1 MRTALLLLLLANVVL
16 FGYARLD
23 RAAQSEAG
31 RLGAQVQPDRIRV
44 LSSQQVAALGPGKV
58 AALPDVCVEWGPFAE
73 ADRLRALADIEP
85 LQLGRLLTQRSAGAD
100 PVWWVNTGPVTTRGA
115 ADKRAAELRL
125 LSIDDLSVVD
135 MGKGQFT
142 VSLGMFRTEGA
153 GQRAGRGARHAWR
166 RGNARRAARDGRHA
180 VDARRSRSAADGRCT
195 SQGVAIAVPGQRP
208 QGRRV
213 HGVLI
218 RDARVPDEVA
228 VVRSMFREYAASLDV
243 DLCFQDF
250 DGELAQLPGYYA
262 APGGCLLLAEAGQRI
277 AGCVA
282 LRPLESQGGDIGEV
296 KRLYV
301 RPAARGSGAGRA
313 LAEAVIARARAI
325 GYGEIRL
332 DTLATMDAARALYA
346 SLGFREC
353 AAYYVNPLP
362 GVAYM
367 SLRLRDPQPSA

>member
-1 MRTALLLLLLANVVL
+1 M
-16 FGYARLD
+16 
-23 RAAQSEAG
+23 
-31 RLGAQVQPDRIRV
+31 
-44 LSSQQVAALGPGKV
+44 
-58 AALPDVCVEWGPFAE
+58 
-73 ADRLRALADIEP
+73 
-85 LQLGRLLTQRSAGAD
+85 
-100 PVWWVNTGPVTTRGA
+100 
-115 ADKRAAELRL
+115 
-125 LSIDDLSVVD
+125 
-135 MGKGQFT
+135 
-142 VSLGMFRTEGA
+142 
-153 GQRAGRGARHAWR
+153 
-166 RGNARRAARDGRHA
+166 
-180 VDARRSRSAADGRCT
+180 
-195 SQGVAIAVPGQRP
+195 
-208 QGRRV
+208 

-262 APGGCLLLAEAGQRI
+262 PPRGCLLFAEAGQRI

-367 SLRLRDPQPSA
+367 SLPLRDPQLSA